1 MSRSRTSIIGSLLA
15 LVAALAGVV
24 VIGYLLSTRFL
35 EPMTW
40 STLLLL
46 FVPIVAAQVM
56 LNLAKKNDPAGGAL
70 SRILPLVDRFRRT
83 AKWINEIVLGFC
95 VIVVGITLFSFL
107 SLKGAVILFGYQ
119 PGFTDQDVGSA
130 TMAAFQIVLGAGNF
144 SLALQAIYGRDFE

>member
-15 LVAALAGVV
+15 LVAALTGVV

-35 EPMTW
+35 EPLTW

-56 LNLAKKNDPAGGAL
+56 LNLVKKNDPAGGAL
-70 SRILPLVDRFRRT
+70 SRILPLIDRFRRT

-107 SLKGAVILFGYQ
+107 ALKGAEMFFAYQ
-119 PGFTDQDVGSA
+119 PGFDVGSA
-130 TMAAFQIVLGAGNF
+130 ILVAFQIVLGAGNF
-144 SLALQAIYGRDFE
+144 SFAMQAIYGRKFE